1 MDVTLY
7 TANLIDDIR
16 NKSHYEVAGIQ
27 DEDARYRA
35 EAGTEKLAEIK
46 RCIQEAIGRLTHR
59 VAPYLNESYCLDM
72 TDELDVPTDSATAT
86 QHTSGYTFEFD
97 MSERRADGKK
107 EPLRN
112 AMHSFVVHYAL
123 SFFYSSVS
131 QMELSNKHGMAA
143 IEVGNH
149 LDEIIYTKQAPR

>member
-7 TANLIDDIR
+7 TKNLIDDIR
-16 NKSHYEVAGIQ
+16 NKSHYEVSAITD
-27 DEDARYRA
+27 DEARYRA
-35 EAGTEKLAEIK
+35 EAGTEKMSEIK

-59 VAPYLNESYCLDM
+59 ISPFLNESFSFSMD
-72 TDELDVPTDSATAT
+72 DNESVPTGTNE
-86 QHTSGYTFEFD
+86 GYTFIFD
-97 MSERRADGKK
+97 MSERRADGKQ

-131 QMELSNKHGMAA
+131 QMDLSNKHGVAA
-143 IEVGNH
+143 IDEANH
-149 LDEIIYTKQAPR
+149 LDEIIYTKKAPR

>member
-7 TANLIDDIR
+7 TQNLIDDIR
-16 NKSHYEVAGIQ
+16 NKSHYEVASIA
-27 DEDARYRA
+27 DDDARYRA
-35 EAGTEKLAEIK
+35 EAGTEKLSEIK

-59 VAPYLNESYCLDM
+59 LYPYLNEAYTFDM
-72 TDELDVPTDSATAT
+72 TDDLDVPTDSAGATTHTA
-86 QHTSGYTFEFD
+86 GYKFEFD

-123 SFFYSSVS
+123 SFFYSTVS
-131 QMELSNKHGMAA
+131 QSELSNKHGVAA
-143 IEVGNH
+143 LEEANH
-149 LDEIIYTKQAPR
+149 LDEIIYTKKAPR